1 MTEDDQT
8 IDLKVKNL
16 MFELM
21 LVLYSYGITEVNVGA
36 LMRMLGVRD
45 EVAAEHDDEAVELT
59 DEFAKYVKE
68 TRTIKRPDNT
78 TLH

>member
-16 MFELM
+16 MFDLM

-36 LMRMLGVRD
+36 LMRVLGVKS

-68 TRTIKRPDNT
+68 TRITKRPDSE

>member
-16 MFELM
+16 MFDLM

-36 LMRMLGVRD
+36 LMRMLGVRA

-68 TRTIKRPDNT
+68 TRITQRPDDT